1 MFIRKLDKIGRIVLP
16 PGTLELADINKPEN
30 LYLSTE
36 GDEIVIRKSKFR
48 CAFCGA
54 NENLHNFK
62 KHYICVSCMHE
73 ISKLQIENPN
83 PYKSKYLI
91 LFPPF

>member
-54 NENLHNFK
+54 NENLQD
-62 KHYICVSCMHE
+62 
-73 ISKLQIENPN
+73 LT
-83 PYKSKYLI
+83 
-91 LFPPF
+91 

>member
-48 CAFCGA
+48 CA
-54 NENLHNFK
+54 
-62 KHYICVSCMHE
+62 S
-73 ISKLQIENPN
+73 
-83 PYKSKYLI
+83 
-91 LFPPF
+91 